1 MNCLNYRILAIAL
14 ILSLFVGCASAGRQ
28 SVGGYGGG
36 DDEPEGAL
44 SVFDF
49 L

>member
-1 MNCLNYRILAIAL
+1 MNYLNYRFLAVAL
-14 ILSLFVGCASAGRQ
+14 ILCLLVGCASTGRQ

-36 DDEPEGAL
+36 DDEPEDSL

>member
-1 MNCLNYRILAIAL
+1 MNCLNYRILALAL
-14 ILSLFVGCASAGRQ
+14 ILCLFVGCASAGRQ
-28 SVGGYGGG
+28 SVGGYEGG
-36 DDEPEGAL
+36 DDEPEDSL

>member
-1 MNCLNYRILAIAL
+1 MNRLNYRILAVAL
-14 ILSLFVGCASAGRQ
+14 ILCLLVGCASAGRQ
-28 SVGGYGGG
+28 SAGGYGGG
-36 DDEPEGAL
+36 DEEPEDSL

>member
-1 MNCLNYRILAIAL
+1 MNRLNFRILAVAL
-14 ILSLFVGCASAGRQ
+14 ILSLLVGCASAGRQ

-36 DDEPEGAL
+36 DDEAEDT
-44 SVFDF
+44 SSIFDF